1 MKIIYHCF
9 GGSHSSVTAAA
20 LHLGLIDKHR
30 PPTADELMSL
40 PYFDKTTEADFG
52 SIRFMG
58 IDECGNE
65 VYVLGKKSMSER
77 LTHILNGLAQIL
89 GVEDQVLV
97 VNAMDRVNISMK
109 LGGFTSRRIGLP
121 LVGRP
126 VVSRGTI
133 KAFFQLVNLVEITR
147 LKALR
152 SNQDAG
158 DII

>member
-30 PPTADELMSL
+30 PPTVDELMSL

-58 IDECGNE
+58 IDEYGNE

-121 LVGRP
+121 SVGRP

-152 SNQDAG
+152 TKQDAG

>member
-30 PPTADELMSL
+30 PPTMDELMSL
-40 PYFDKTTEADFG
+40 PYFDKTTNDDFG

-58 IDECGNE
+58 VDEYGNE
-65 VYVLGKKSMSER
+65 VYVMGKRTMSDR
-77 LTHILNGLAQIL
+77 LTHILNGVAEIL
-89 GVEDQVLV
+89 GVADQVLA
-97 VNAMDRVNISMK
+97 VNAMDRVNLSMK

-121 LVGRP
+121 SVGRP

-147 LKALR
+147 LKALHTNR
-152 SNQDAG
+152 DAG
-158 DII
+158 DIT

>member
-30 PPTADELMSL
+30 PPTMDELMSL
-40 PYFDKTTEADFG
+40 PYFDKTTENDFG

-58 IDECGNE
+58 IDEYGNE

-121 LVGRP
+121 SVGRP

-152 SNQDAG
+152 TKQDAG